1 MKILF
6 LMNCFKGQ
14 AAGEC
19 YYQLA
24 RELVRAGCEVT
35 VLLPQDRDTPASED
49 LEGIQVKRF
58 SYFWPQHLSGVAYG
72 LGIPENLK
80 ASRMAR
86 LQLPLF
92 LSAFLVRGLSL
103 AKEADV
109 VHVITTSPGPVGVLS
124 RLFWG
129 KPFILTVIGSDVRL
143 GPRLFNRRLLRF
155 AHRVISATREQDE
168 ILAGLG
174 RSYGLCDIKH
184 LIDFSRFTIDDELRR
199 EAREEFGFKP
209 DDFVVTFV
217 GRLYGFKDPL
227 TFIRGAALVRKRK
240 PQARFLLV
248 GHGEQSA
255 QAEKLVRELGLE
267 GALVMTGHRDDVHRI
282 LAATDLF
289 CTLSPTEN
297 CFAATILEAMTAKK
311 PVILTDVGYTA
322 EAFPHLKYAYLV
334 KPRDPVALAL
344 AIIEIMENPDLRK
357 RLGEAGPDCLKS
369 LGFDRQGVIE
379 RTTNLYREVLA
390 EVSGPRRIW
399 SRWPAQNHSSAR
411 PKKVPEIP

>member
-1 MKILF
+1 LKVLF

-35 VLLPQDRDTPASED
+35 VLLPQDQDTPASED
-49 LEGIQVKRF
+49 MDGIKVKRF
-58 SYFWPQHLSGVAYG
+58 SYFWPQRLSGVAYG

-80 ASRMAR
+80 ASRLAR
-86 LQLPLF
+86 LQLPFF
-92 LSAFLVRGLSL
+92 LLAFLMRGLDL
-103 AKEADV
+103 AQRADV
-109 VHVITTSPGPVGVLS
+109 VHVITTSPGPVGVLA

-143 GPRLFNRRLLRF
+143 GPRLFNRHLLRF

-174 RSYGLCDIKH
+174 RNHGLCDIKH
-184 LIDFSRFTIDDELRR
+184 LIDFSRFTIDDQLRR
-199 EAREEFGFKP
+199 EVREEFGFRP

-217 GRLYGFKDPL
+217 GRLYGFKDPM
-227 TFIRGAALVRKRK
+227 TFIRAAALVREREHR
-240 PQARFLLV
+240 ARFLLV

-255 QAEKLVRELGLE
+255 QAESLVRELGLE
-267 GALVMTGHRDDVHRI
+267 DVLIMTGHRDDIHRI

-289 CTLSPTEN
+289 CTLSPVEN
-297 CFAATILEAMTAKK
+297 CFAATILEAMTARK
-311 PVILTDVGYTA
+311 PVILTNAGYTS
-322 EAFPHLKYAYLV
+322 EAFPHLKYAYLI

-344 AIIEIMENPDLRK
+344 GVIEIMENQALRES
-357 RLGEAGPDCLKS
+357 LEEAGPECLKA

-379 RTTNLYREVLA
+379 RTMGLYREVMA
-390 EVSGPRRIW
+390 ETARYRRPW
-399 SRWPAQNHSSAR
+399 SRWPAKAPAR
-411 PKKVPEIP
+411 PVRETPME

>member
-49 LEGIQVKRF
+49 MLGIKVKRF
-58 SYFWPQHLSGVAYG
+58 SYFWPQRLSGVAYG

-80 ASRMAR
+80 ASRLAR
-86 LQLPLF
+86 LQLPFF
-92 LSAFLVRGLSL
+92 LLAFLIRGLDL
-103 AKEADV
+103 ARQADV
-109 VHVITTSPGPVGVLS
+109 VHVITTSPGPVGVLA

-143 GPRLFNRRLLRF
+143 GPRLFNRYLLRF

-174 RSYGLCDIKH
+174 RDYGRCDIKH
-184 LIDFSRFTIDDELRR
+184 LIDFTRFTGDDQLRR
-199 EAREEFGFKP
+199 EVREEFGFRP

-227 TFIRGAALVRKRK
+227 TFIRGAALVRARTRR
-240 PQARFLLV
+240 ARFLLV

-255 QAEKLVRELGLE
+255 QAEKLVRELGLAE
-267 GALVMTGHRDDVHRI
+267 SLVMTGHRDDVHRI

-289 CTLSPTEN
+289 CTLSPVEN

-344 AIIEIMENPDLRK
+344 AVIEIMDDENLRQ
-357 RLGEAGPDCLKS
+357 RLGEAGPECLKS
-369 LGFDRQGVIE
+369 LGFDRPGVIG
-379 RTTNLYREVLA
+379 RTMNLYREVMA
-390 EVSGPRRIW
+390 EVREQGRPW
-399 SRWPAQNHSSAR
+399 SRWLAKKSASTRPGIRSSR
-411 PKKVPEIP
+411 T